1 MTCMRCNIMF
11 GPTFNNRSPNIMI
24 FCIIT
29 HISIIYLVP
38 KIEIKKRTHKDK
50 IGNI

>member
-1 MTCMRCNIMF
+1 
-11 GPTFNNRSPNIMI
+11 MI

-29 HISIIYLVP
+29 HISKIDLAL

-50 IGNI
+50 IGNT